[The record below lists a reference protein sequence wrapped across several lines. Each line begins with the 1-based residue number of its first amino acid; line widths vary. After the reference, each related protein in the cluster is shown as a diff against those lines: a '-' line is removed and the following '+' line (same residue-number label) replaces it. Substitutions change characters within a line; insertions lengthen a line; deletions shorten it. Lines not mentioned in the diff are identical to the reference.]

1 MSRIENESRSSRPPA
16 DLGGGRAEPF
26 RILRLYSVEKKDP
39 KRPGP
44 ARKTL
49 QLALEH
55 LPPELTPL
63 LREQI
68 EGQLRPQQVL
78 EIDGAI
84 VARGAD
90 VGGEDIE
97 TSVELRG
104 DLGEAYSFAHRMLW
118 EIYERE
124 TAAIDRLT
132 ERSSEMFTRTQ
143 GLTTQLMR
151 AIQETLELQVML
163 KAIVEGQRLQK
174 DKKQAETGAPK
185 GGEEE
190 SAFSAKT
197 LKDWVEGLGTV
208 RELMTELAKIT
219 HDLKASQAAG
229 SGNPAPGT

>member
-1 MSRIENESRSSRPPA
+1 MSRIENESRSSRPAA

-26 RILRLYSVEKKDP
+26 RILRLYSLEKKDP

-49 QLALEH
+49 QLVLEH
-55 LPPELTPL
+55 LPPELTPP

-97 TSVELRG
+97 ASVELRG

-174 DKKQAETGAPK
+174 DKQQAEAGAPK
-185 GGEEE
+185 GEEE

-208 RELMTELAKIT
+208 RELMAELAKIT
-219 HDLKASQAAG
+219 RDLKASQAAG
-229 SGNPAPGT
+229 AGNPAPGT